1 MSFRVVE
8 ISSPKNAILQ
18 DIRQAAARGRPT
30 EEGLFV
36 AEGPHLAQELLAS
49 KWQLEKLILT
59 TKALER
65 WESYARQRSIEI
77 IIVPERTLTRI
88 AQTETSQGVIALAR
102 PRMAQWV
109 DLLGDQGLIVVLDG
123 LQDPGNAGT
132 IIRSA
137 EAFGAAGV
145 ALLRNSVHLSNGKL
159 IRASAGSVFRVPV
172 CEGFDA
178 DEFLSRAQAAHLR
191 LLSLDSA
198 GERRLADAR
207 FDSPCALIVGNEAH
221 GISPELRGAV
231 SETIAVKTHKVE
243 SLNAAVACSIALYE
257 AGRQREIDEPLRS

>member
-8 ISSPKNAILQ
+8 ISSPRNAILQ

-36 AEGPHLAQELLAS
+36 AEGPHLAQELLRS
-49 KWQLEKLILT
+49 TWPLEKLILT
-59 TKALER
+59 PRALER
-65 WESYARQRSIEI
+65 WERDARQRSIETI
-77 IIVPERTLTRI
+77 VVPERTFSRI
-88 AQTETSQGVIALAR
+88 AETEASQGVIALAR

-109 DLLGDQGLIVVLDG
+109 ELIGDNGLIVVLDG

-137 EAFGAAGV
+137 EAFGATGV
-145 ALLRNSVHLSNGKL
+145 AMLRNSVHLSNGKL
-159 IRASAGSVFRVPV
+159 MRASAGSVFRVPV

-178 DEFLSRAQAAHLR
+178 DEFLTRARAARLR
-191 LLSLDSA
+191 LVSLDSA
-198 GERRLADAR
+198 GERRLAGAR
-207 FDSPCALIVGNEAH
+207 FDSPCALIVGNEAR
-221 GISPELRGAV
+221 GVSPELRGA
-231 SETIAVKTHKVE
+231 SEIIAVKTHRVE

-257 AGRQREIDEPLRS
+257 AARQREIDEPLRS